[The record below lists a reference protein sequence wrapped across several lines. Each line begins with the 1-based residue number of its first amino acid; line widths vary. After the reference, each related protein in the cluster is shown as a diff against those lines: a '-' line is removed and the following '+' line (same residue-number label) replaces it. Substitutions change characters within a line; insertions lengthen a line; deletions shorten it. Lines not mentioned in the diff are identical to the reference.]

1 MLTWAAAV
9 TLALAIGRTRI
20 RTIMPAARSG
30 CPPGQIP
37 AAAAPAVPFLNKT
50 GVSAGAVRLSALLAQ
65 QTTFSSRCAYAAR

>member
-37 AAAAPAVPFLNKT
+37 AAAAAVPFLNKT
-50 GVSAGAVRLSALLAQ
+50 GVSAGAVRLPALLAQ
-65 QTTFSSRCAYAAR
+65 QTTFSRRCAHAAR